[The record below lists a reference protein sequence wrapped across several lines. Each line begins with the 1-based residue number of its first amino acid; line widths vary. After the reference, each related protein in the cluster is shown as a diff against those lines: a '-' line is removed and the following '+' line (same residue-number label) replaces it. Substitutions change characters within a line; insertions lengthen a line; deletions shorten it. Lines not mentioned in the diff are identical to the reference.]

1 MVVSVSVMNIPG
13 QLEFSLR
20 QHYQALTHIQPDL
33 AESFKSDVIDKI
45 QNSTASIYLDDHN
58 NVLCATDGSFDKT
71 SALGA
76 LQRLR
81 GRPGFGNLLPMQA
94 KSCHFDIFTT

>member
-81 GRPGFGNLLPMQA
+81 GRPGCWKSSPHASKKLP
-94 KSCHFDIFTT
+94 F